1 MRAKDAANNPDIP
14 LKKPKNVS
22 ETSWNMA
29 KAVYNAAVKAGDKF
43 PELTVAQAALET
55 GWFKHVPASY
65 NYFGQKASKSEKGT
79 VAKTKE
85 AGKNGYYTTSAK
97 WKSYSSIDEA
107 LKDRVNKWGSKYAN
121 AEDLSG
127 ALYSIWQYDEKRG
140 TGRGY
145 ATAPDYDKK
154 VGSVLAMMGSSMQV
168 KPHEGGA
175 SVSSGDEIEPIM
187 SSHFEIYSGE
197 FNPVYSQFT
206 YDLEKE
212 ATTEAKSQESEA
224 RQEIQQKIQ
233 EKQDFL
239 QAFAEAQQ
247 SPEEQ
252 VDRSQQFDDP
262 GLYNYQPVD
271 VQNADLN
278 MFSTGLP
285 Q

>member
-14 LKKPKNVS
+14 LKRPKNVS
-22 ETSWNMA
+22 ETSWDMA

-65 NYFGQKASKSEKGT
+65 NFFGQKASKSEKGT

-97 WKSYSSIDEA
+97 WKSYSSLDEA

-127 ALYSIWQYDEKRG
+127 ALYSIWQYDPAKG
-140 TGRGY
+140 TGKGY

-154 VGSVLAMMGSSMQV
+154 VGSILSMMGSSMQV
-168 KPHEGGA
+168 KPHEGGPPI
-175 SVSSGDEIEPIM
+175 SSGEEVELMM
-187 SSHFEIYSGE
+187 SSHFDIYSGE
-197 FNPVYSQFT
+197 FNPVYTQFT

-212 ATTEAKSQESEA
+212 ATLEAKSEESEA
-224 RQEIQQKIQ
+224 RQQVQQKMQ

-247 SPEEQ
+247 APEQ
-252 VDRSQQFDDP
+252 APDRSVQYDDP
-262 GLYNYQPVD
+262 SLYNYQPVD
-271 VQNADLN
+271 VQNVNLN
-278 MFSTGLP
+278 MFSTGLE
-285 Q
+285 